1 MHFGIIAGEV
11 TAFFLAENVI
21 GFAAIAVCAL
31 VVSAGFMF
39 KDHDTTFTFEG
50 SATNGPCEE
59 EAHRRASNWFRMP

>member
-1 MHFGIIAGEV
+1 MTVRAEARGITVHFGIIAGEV

-39 KDHDTTFTFEG
+39 KDHDTTFTP
-50 SATNGPCEE
+50 AL
-59 EAHRRASNWFRMP
+59 EA